1 MSMLREKNLPVI
13 STGLLS
19 LVFGLI
25 SGVCLLAGTAAAAR
39 VDNLYSATVTLSA
52 NAPQP
57 LNEAFERALGHVLV
71 KVTGLP
77 EAGRDAARAGLL
89 PNPASLVQQYSRLP
103 DNQLSAQF
111 DASAIRAAL
120 DSAGLPVWGENRPM
134 VAVWLAVDSG
144 GGKRVILSD
153 GSGNPTGRAD
163 DIATLRDRLVRSADA
178 RGLPVVLP
186 LVDAEDLGGVSFAD
200 IWGNFQA
207 PVMQASQRYGAD
219 AILLGRANSLNVADD
234 QIRWTLTLGSEQASW
249 RGDITTG
256 PGQAAD
262 YLAQRLATYADSADT
277 LRVLVR
283 NVDTLEKYG
292 QLKNYLN
299 TLNIVEQATVARV
312 NEDQL
317 EFDLIVRGDA
327 LRLESVLNRSR
338 LLQPASSETDMLE
351 TGRLPDLVY
360 AWAADP

>member
-1 MSMLREKNLPVI
+1 MSILREKNLPVI

-19 LVFGLI
+19 LVFVLI
-25 SGVCLLAGTAAAAR
+25 SGLYLQANTAAAAR

-57 LNEAFERALGHVLV
+57 LNKAFERALGQVLV

-103 DNQLSAQF
+103 DNRLSAQF
-111 DASAIRAAL
+111 DARAIRAAL
-120 DSAGLPVWGENRPM
+120 DSAGLPVWGENRPL
-134 VAVWLAVDSG
+134 VAIWLAVDSG
-144 GGKRVILSD
+144 GGKRLILSD
-153 GSGNPTGRAD
+153 GSGKTTGSKDKVDA
-163 DIATLRDRLVRSADA
+163 LRSGLVRSADE

-186 LVDAEDLGGVSFAD
+186 LVDAEDLGGVSFSD
-200 IWGNFQA
+200 IWGNFQG
-207 PVMQASQRYGAD
+207 PIMQASQRYGAD
-219 AILLGRANSLNVADD
+219 AILIGRANSFDMADD
-234 QIRWTLTLGSEQASW
+234 QIRWTLTSGSEQASW
-249 RGDITTG
+249 RGDISTG

-292 QLKNYLN
+292 QLKNYFSG
-299 TLNIVEQATVARV
+299 LNIVEHATVARV
-312 NEDQL
+312 NADQL
-317 EFDLIVRGDA
+317 EFDLIVRGDVQ
-327 LRLESVLNRSR
+327 RLEGVLSRSR
-338 LLQPASSETDMLE
+338 MLQPASIETDALE
-351 TGRLPDLVY
+351 AGRLPDLVY
-360 AWAADP
+360 VWAADP

>member
-1 MSMLREKNLPVI
+1 MLREKNLPVI

-52 NAPQP
+52 NASQP
-57 LNEAFERALGHVLV
+57 LNEAFERALGQVLV

-111 DASAIRAAL
+111 DARAIRAAL

-200 IWGNFQA
+200 IWGNFQG

-219 AILLGRANSLNVADD
+219 AILIGRANSLNVSDD

-292 QLKNYLN
+292 QLKNYLS

-312 NEDQL
+312 NADQL
-317 EFDLIVRGDA
+317 EFDLIVRGDVQ
-327 LRLESVLNRSR
+327 RLESVLNRSR

-351 TGRLPDLVY
+351 AGRLPDLVY